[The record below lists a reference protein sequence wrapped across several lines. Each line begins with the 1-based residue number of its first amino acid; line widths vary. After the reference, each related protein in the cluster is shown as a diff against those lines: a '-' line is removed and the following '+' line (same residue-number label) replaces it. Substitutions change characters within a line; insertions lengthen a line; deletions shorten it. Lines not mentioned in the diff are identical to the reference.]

1 MRKLSNY
8 RSHQP
13 DRKSAANRA
22 TQQTDSNSN

>member
-1 MRKLSNY
+1 MRKLPNY

-13 DRKSAANRA
+13 YGKSAANRA